1 MLFSG
6 RKKNSDTFSDEVADM
21 VGIIVQIKD
30 YGRGIKK
37 RSTGMIVEE

>member
-1 MLFSG
+1 
-6 RKKNSDTFSDEVADM
+6 M